1 MISII
6 ATSRKF
12 ADLAGRTYSDLSDLI
27 LDVTETGSSTAVLA
41 IDDSQGY
48 DIDCDGVD
56 GEQLWLGSSVWDAHR
71 CRETSGLYSIADAL
85 EQSAGFA
92 ANMLRTKGTRRIWA
106 IARKDMTQDASISCR
121 HYVDFE
127 ISA

>member
-6 ATSRKF
+6 RTSAKF
-12 ADLAGRTYSDLSDLI
+12 APLAGRTYSDLSDLI
-27 LDVTETGSSTAVLA
+27 LDITETGSSTAVLA
-41 IDDSQGY
+41 IDDSLGY
-48 DIDCDGVD
+48 DIDCDGCD
-56 GEQLWLGSSVWDAHR
+56 GEQLWLGSSVWDAHH
-71 CRETSGLYSIADAL
+71 CRETAGLYSIANAL

-92 ANMLRTKGTRRIWA
+92 ANMIKAKGQRRIWA
-106 IARKDMTQDASISCR
+106 IARKDMTQDASISCH